1 MSKRWNNYP
10 AYEQPTADE
19 LRQKAEASMEKAVQ
33 SGQTYE
39 PVHVEGRK
47 LCSRWWGIAWCENLE
62 RYADYASRLSRGK
75 RYVRAG
81 AVLDLKVR
89 TGLILAQVQG
99 SRRHPYQ
106 VKIHIDPLTEKA
118 AEKIRQQCIQKIKS
132 LEELATGEFPK
143 ELQNIFTGTDGLF
156 PKPSDIHFDCSC
168 PDWADMCKHV
178 AAAMYAVG
186 VRLDENPFYF
196 FKLRGINADEFIAAA
211 IDDRIESMLKHA
223 TDKSSRIIDE
233 KDVHDLFGVL

>member
-10 AYEQPTADE
+10 TYEQPSAEE
-19 LRQKAEASMEKAVQ
+19 LRQKAEANIKKAGLR
-33 SGQTYE
+33 GQTYE

-47 LCSRWWGIAWCENLE
+47 ICKRWWGIAWCENLE
-62 RYADYASRLSRGK
+62 RYADYASRLGRGK
-75 RYVRAG
+75 HYVRAG
-81 AVLDLKVR
+81 AVLDLKIK
-89 TGLILAQVQG
+89 TSLILAQVQG
-99 SRRHPYQ
+99 SQRRPYQ
-106 VKIHIDPLTEKA
+106 VEIYIDPLTEKA
-118 AEKIRQQCIQKIKS
+118 AKKIRQQCMQKIKS
-132 LEELATGEFPK
+132 LEALVTGEFPE

-178 AAAMYAVG
+178 AATMYAVG

-196 FKLRGINADEFIAAA
+196 FQLRGINADEFIAAA
-211 IDDRIESMLKHA
+211 VDDRIESMLKHA
-223 TDKSSRIIDE
+223 TDKSSRIIEE